1 MIYSIIPKMAFVTLD
16 YRKYKFP
23 NLLILENLFQFQ
35 NLQFCASNFE
45 VSEWLECLEGMGGNR
60 ASKLVQ
66 RVEKM
71 NLNGAGDQL
80 NVNKV
85 GDQLNTNKEG
95 NPDTGGGDKTDG
107 CFPR

>member
-1 MIYSIIPKMAFVTLD
+1 
-16 YRKYKFP
+16 
-23 NLLILENLFQFQ
+23 
-35 NLQFCASNFE
+35 
-45 VSEWLECLEGMGGNR
+45 MGGNR